1 MGVTLYVMCLMI
13 GSIVVK
19 FFLSILYINIVLM
32 DFEYS
37 KMGKV
42 FGSPYC
48 MKNDSIFEFFWGK
61 PTNVQHVQVG
71 LPLDFTSSL
80 ISYSL

>member
-1 MGVTLYVMCLMI
+1 
-13 GSIVVK
+13 
-19 FFLSILYINIVLM
+19 
-32 DFEYS
+32 
-37 KMGKV
+37 MGKV

-48 MKNDSIFEFFWGK
+48 MENDSIFEFFWEE

>member
-1 MGVTLYVMCLMI
+1 MG
-13 GSIVVK
+13 
-19 FFLSILYINIVLM
+19 
-32 DFEYS
+32 E
-37 KMGKV
+37 V

-48 MKNDSIFEFFWGK
+48 MENDSIFEFFWEE

-71 LPLDFTSSL
+71 LLLDFTSSL

>member
-1 MGVTLYVMCLMI
+1 MG
-13 GSIVVK
+13 
-19 FFLSILYINIVLM
+19 
-32 DFEYS
+32 E
-37 KMGKV
+37 V

-48 MKNDSIFEFFWGK
+48 MENDSILEFLWGES
-61 PTNVQHVQVG
+61 TNVQHLQVG